1 MHYFLLICRVYKNH
15 VMKKLMTICTL
26 LSFIIVSAQA
36 TISGLVQD
44 NDGLSLPGASIVNEA
59 NGESTVSDFDGNF
72 TIQAEEGDILSIS
85 FVGYSVKNT
94 EAISGGMTIQLEPDT
109 NLDEIVVTALGI
121 SRAKKSLGYAV
132 QEISGD
138 EVESSKEASFI
149 SSLSGKISGLDIRKS
164 NSLGG
169 SVNAVI
175 RGYSSLTGNNQALFV
190 VDGIPISNAN
200 LNDSSVAG
208 GSGGFDYGN
217 AASDINSNDIESIS
231 VLKGASAAAL
241 YGSNATNGVILIT
254 TKGGK
259 KRDGIGV
266 TINHTTT
273 FSSYDK
279 DTFPTYQYSYGA
291 GYGAYYGWDGYFDE
305 VDVNG
310 DGVNDKLVPVGED
323 ASFGGKLDG
332 SLVYQW
338 NSLFPQLSTYQQ
350 ATPYSAP
357 ANGVDYIFVNG
368 LANVTSIN
376 LDGGNETGNYRF
388 GYTRDDRTGILPN
401 SGITKDLIDLS
412 ADFQL
417 SDKLSFNSKISFIK
431 QNGLGRY
438 GTGYDD
444 FNVVRGLRQWHQV
457 NVDMKEQEDA
467 YKQTGLNITWNPNSA
482 SDTTPH
488 YFDNPY
494 FQLYENYSEDFRK
507 RTFIA
512 SELKYEVNDWINVL
526 GRFGLDSTNDQQEER
541 SNIGSI
547 VPSFYSKYTRSFEQY
562 DYTAM
567 VNFNRELTD
576 QIKLSGIIGYNVLS
590 KNFNSTNASTT
601 GGLVVPG
608 VWSLSNSVSNIS
620 PPSESAGQIRKEGA
634 FAQLTFSYGD
644 FLYVDG
650 TFRNDKSSTL
660 PEDNNTYQ
668 YPSVSASFIASEF
681 LDYSWLSFAKL
692 RYNFAEVANDAGAYQ
707 ILNTPSA
714 GSPFGNKPMYYFSD
728 TSKNPGLRPESTTET
743 EFGIEARFLGNRMG
757 VDIAIYN
764 RKTIDQILPAQVS
777 TASGFNQR
785 YVNAGEM
792 ENKGVEMSA
801 FIAPIRTND
810 FEWNVNFN
818 WTKNKN
824 MVVSLFEDGENILL
838 SSQWASAVN
847 ARKGEPF
854 GTITGNNFEFDSAT
868 GKKVVGS
875 NGKYKTTSSITEILG
890 NVQPDW
896 IAGLSNNF
904 KYKNL
909 SLGFLIDIRQGGN
922 VMSWD
927 YAFGAATGLIAET
940 AGTNDKGN
948 PVRDAV
954 ADGGGILLPNTVNE
968 DGSENTTYASAGSY
982 TTPIGYY
989 GSRNIAQFV
998 YDASFI
1004 KLRELTVG
1012 YDVPKSYLDQFGI
1025 QKMSVGLVG
1034 RNLWIIDKHTPYTDP
1049 EASQSAGNYSQAIQ
1063 IGALPAVKDLSLNVT
1078 LNF

>member
-1 MHYFLLICRVYKNH
+1 MHNKICKFVDIKNYF
-15 VMKKLMTICTL
+15 MKKLLYIFMLFSYIL
-26 LSFIIVSAQA
+26 VNAQ
-36 TISGLVQD
+36 TNISGVVQD
-44 NDGLSLPGASIVNEA
+44 NDGLSLPGATVVNEA
-59 NGESTVSDFDGNF
+59 NGESTISDFDGNF
-72 TIQAEEGDILSIS
+72 SIIGNEGDILIAS
-85 FVGYSVKNT
+85 FVGYSAINI
-94 EAISGGMTIQLEPDT
+94 EATLDSMTIQLDPD
-109 NLDEIVVTALGI
+109 NELDEIIVSALGI

-175 RGYSSLTGNNQALFV
+175 RGYSSLKGNNQALFV
-190 VDGIPISNAN
+190 VDGIPISNSN
-200 LNDSSVAG
+200 LNDSDVAA

-217 AASDINSNDIESIS
+217 AASDINPNDIESIS

-241 YGSNATNGVILIT
+241 YGSNGTNGVILIT

-279 DTFPTYQYSYGA
+279 NTFPKYQYSYGA

-310 DGVNDKLVPVGED
+310 DGVDDKLIPVGED
-323 ASFGGKLDG
+323 ASYGGKLDG

-338 NSLFPQLSTYQQ
+338 NSLYPQLDTYQQ

-357 ANGVDYIFVNG
+357 ANGPDYIFVNG
-368 LANVTSIN
+368 LANVTSVN
-376 LDGGNETGNYRF
+376 LDGGGETVNYRF

-431 QNGLGRY
+431 QNGVGRY
-438 GTGYDD
+438 GTGYEDR
-444 FNVVRGLRQWHQV
+444 NVVRGFRQWHQV
-457 NVDMKEQEDA
+457 NVDIKEQEDA
-467 YKQTGLNITWNPNSA
+467 YIKTGQNITWNPNSA
-482 SDTTPH
+482 TDTTPH

-494 FQLYENYSEDFRK
+494 FSLYENYSEDFRK
-507 RTFIA
+507 RTFVA
-512 SELKYEVNDWINVL
+512 SELKYKFNDWINVL
-526 GRFGLDSTNDQQEER
+526 ARFGLDSTNDQQEER
-541 SNIGSI
+541 ANIGSI
-547 VPSFYSKYTRSFEQY
+547 LSPFYSKYTRSFEQY

-567 VNFNRELTD
+567 LNFNRDITD
-576 QIKLSGIIGYNVLS
+576 KIKLSGIVGLNILT
-590 KNFNSTNASTT
+590 KHFNSTSASTT

-608 VWSLSNSVSNIS
+608 VWSLSNSISNIS

-634 FAQLTFSYGD
+634 FAQLTFSYD
-644 FLYVDG
+644 NFLYIDG
-650 TFRNDKSSTL
+650 TIRNDKSSTL
-660 PEDNNTYQ
+660 PEDNNSYQ
-668 YPSVSASFIASEF
+668 YPSVSTSFIASEF

-692 RYNFAEVANDAGAYQ
+692 RFNFAEVANDAGAYQ

-714 GSPFGNKPMYYFSD
+714 DAPFGNKPMYYFSD
-728 TSKNPGLRPESTTET
+728 TSKNPNLQPETTSET
-743 EFGIEARFLGNRMG
+743 EFGIEAIFLDNRFGL
-757 VDIAIYN
+757 DIAVYN
-764 RKTIDQILPAQVS
+764 RKTINQILPAQVS
-777 TASGFNQR
+777 AASGFNYR

-801 FIAPIRTND
+801 FAIPVRTND
-810 FEWNVNFN
+810 FEWNVNLN

-838 SSQWASAVN
+838 ASQWASAIN
-847 ARKGEPF
+847 ARKGQPY
-854 GTITGNNFEFDSAT
+854 GTITGNNFVFDDAS

-875 NGKYKTTSSITEILG
+875 DGKYLVTSSITEVLG

-904 KYKNL
+904 KYKNF

-927 YAFGAATGLIAET
+927 YAFGMATGLYEESAT
-940 AGTNDKGN
+940 TNDKGN
-948 PVRDAV
+948 PLRDAV
-954 ADGGGILLPNTVNE
+954 SDGGGILLPDTVME
-968 DGSENTTYASAGSY
+968 DGSPNTTYASASTY
-982 TTPIGYY
+982 TMPLGYY
-989 GSRNIAQFV
+989 GSRNVAQFI
-998 YDASFI
+998 YDASFV
-1004 KLRELTVG
+1004 KLRELTIG
-1012 YDVPKSYLDQFGI
+1012 YDVPNNFLNQFGI

-1049 EASQSAGNYSQAIQ
+1049 EASQSAGNYSQGIQ